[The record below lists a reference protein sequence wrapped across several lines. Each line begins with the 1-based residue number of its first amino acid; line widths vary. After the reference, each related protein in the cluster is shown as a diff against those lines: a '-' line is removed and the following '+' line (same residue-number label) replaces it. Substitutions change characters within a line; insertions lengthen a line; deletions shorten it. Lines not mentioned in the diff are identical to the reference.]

1 MTIAFDFDGV
11 IHKYRKGW
19 QNGEIYDNI
28 NRNILQLIKDLLDE
42 GHIVFILSSRS
53 RFQIKR
59 FFKHHKSIIP
69 FEFETF
75 SILKKFWTKKGVC
88 GICNHKAVFDVIIDD
103 RALNFNP
110 INGIF
115 KERILSFKPAVYP
128 KENEKRYTF
137 SVGDYIEWEY
147 FHEHSA
153 DKSLY
158 GKTFTASIISIDY
171 EYDQYHILAEYGY
184 DYIPFELARKSRFQL
199 AYAQY
204 WDMVKDIIDEEGW
217 VYTKEAPHMLDAYF
231 EGKTGK
237 LIEFQ
242 KSFGKSG
249 DNPHWLTRGSRWRPS
264 ELS

>member
-19 QNGEIYDNI
+19 QNGEIYDDI
-28 NRNILQLIKDLLDE
+28 NRDILYLIKDLLDE

-53 RFQIKR
+53 RFKIKR

-110 INGIF
+110 INGIS
-115 KERILSFKPAVYP
+115 KDRILSFKPAVYP
-128 KENEKRYTF
+128 KEDAV
-137 SVGDYIEWEY
+137 SG
-147 FHEHSA
+147 
-153 DKSLY
+153 
-158 GKTFTASIISIDY
+158 
-171 EYDQYHILAEYGY
+171 
-184 DYIPFELARKSRFQL
+184 SRFQL

-231 EGKTGK
+231 EGNTGK
-237 LIEFQ
+237 PIEFQ

>member
-1 MTIAFDFDGV
+1 MKYMTIAFDFDGV

-19 QNGEIYDNI
+19 QNGEIYDDI
-28 NRNILQLIKDLLDE
+28 NRDILHLIKDLLDE

-53 RFQIKR
+53 RFKIKR

-75 SILKKFWTKKGVC
+75 SVFKKFWTKKGVC

-128 KENEKRYTF
+128 KEDAV
-137 SVGDYIEWEY
+137 SG
-147 FHEHSA
+147 
-153 DKSLY
+153 
-158 GKTFTASIISIDY
+158 
-171 EYDQYHILAEYGY
+171 
-184 DYIPFELARKSRFQL
+184 SRFQL
-199 AYAQY
+199 AYAEY

-231 EGKTGK
+231 EGNTGK
-237 LIEFQ
+237 PIEFQ

>member
-11 IHKYRKGW
+11 IHKFRRGW
-19 QNGEIYDNI
+19 QNGEIYDDI
-28 NRNILQLIKDLLDE
+28 NRDILYLIKDLLDE

-53 RFQIKR
+53 RFKIKR
-59 FFKHHKSIIP
+59 FFKQHKSIIP

-75 SILKKFWTKKGVC
+75 SIFKKFWTKKGVC
-88 GICNHKAVFDVIIDD
+88 GICNHKAVFDVVIDD

-110 INGIF
+110 THGLL

-128 KENEKRYTF
+128 KEDAV
-137 SVGDYIEWEY
+137 SG
-147 FHEHSA
+147 
-153 DKSLY
+153 
-158 GKTFTASIISIDY
+158 
-171 EYDQYHILAEYGY
+171 
-184 DYIPFELARKSRFQL
+184 SRFQL
-199 AYAQY
+199 AYAEY

-231 EGKTGK
+231 EGNTGK
-237 LIEFQ
+237 PIEFQ